1 MFHQFLY
8 LWLRMGKLDDFMV
21 TPSVT
26 HTPRLGDSV
35 VLNCNPPTSYPP
47 ADVWWSLLAPDG
59 LVEPV
64 TYNNRIS
71 MDLEGNLKAIAFKD
85 IFFFI

>member
-21 TPSVT
+21 TPSLT
-26 HTPRLGDSV
+26 YTPRLGDSV

-47 ADVWWSLLAPDG
+47 ADVWWSLLAPEG

-71 MDLEGNLKAIAFKD
+71 MDLEGN
-85 IFFFI
+85 